1 MTERTNTIRALCPKC
16 TEHIPV
22 MKIINDDMKISFDC
36 RCKYKEEML
45 LKDYI
50 EQYNAHPERMCK
62 YINKCECHNSLLEYY
77 CRNCATPFC
86 QENQHHICEGNYDRE
101 YYQSEHLGDNIKI
114 DELKEKLKQSQEFLD
129 VYFPSLKEEFMKK
142 EQSKEKIDK
151 FNAVY
156 SKAVERSKIV
166 LQFSNILIENY
177 HNDNRNLH
185 DNVIN
190 NIFFNMFKYVP
201 DKSTDSLIDYF
212 DNFSFTV
219 YKDESEFTVESK
231 NSKIQYLVSLKDNR
245 LAFFLYGESKVSI
258 CDPFNKWNI
267 DCIIKLYG
275 NCLSLCVLENGNLVT
290 RSGDGTLNVFSIAKN
305 SYKKELTIQDPCALN
320 RTCEHMTAVGNKIA
334 FNVNDKNKVLI
345 WDTEHGKS
353 EKPYRVINDIDVRTL
368 VYCKAKNYLLMSPL
382 RNETPKDALL
392 VYDIT
397 NDKIIAQFRDC
408 NGGIEFTPVMID
420 DTRACVMTLG
430 KRFIVDLEKLKVE
443 VADESYVYSDY
454 NRMLR
459 DGKTMIGLT
468 EKGRL
473 SVLDVATG
481 KMSMLHINPNRK
493 VDYYENVQILEIL
506 NENYFVATCGLTIF
520 LRKY

>member
-1 MTERTNTIRALCPKC
+1 MTERTSTIRALCPKC
-16 TEHIPV
+16 TEYIPV

-86 QENQHHICEGNYDRE
+86 QENQHHICEGSYERE

-397 NDKIIAQFRDC
+397 NDSTVQRLQR
-408 NGGIEFTPVMID
+408 GIKFTPVMID

>member
-1 MTERTNTIRALCPKC
+1 MTERTNTISSLCPKC
-16 TEHIPV
+16 TDYIP
-22 MKIINDDMKISFDC
+22 KIQIINDDMKLSFDC
-36 RCKYKEEML
+36 KCKFNEEIF

-50 EQYNAHPERMCK
+50 EQYKAHPERKCT
-62 YINKCECHNSLLEYY
+62 YINRCECHNSLLEYY
-77 CRNCATPFC
+77 CRSCASSFC
-86 QENQHHICEGNYDRE
+86 QENKNHICEGSYERE

-231 NSKIQYLVSLKDNR
+231 SSKIQYLVSLKDNR

-334 FNVNDKNKVLI
+334 FNVNDKDKVLI